1 MEFKAGYVV
10 IFHTAEIT
18 ESEIQTSQYRQL
30 ASWVQTS
37 SEMMSLMQEF
47 IK

>member
-10 IFHTAEIT
+10 IFPTAEIT
-18 ESEIQTSQYRQL
+18 ESEIQTRQYRQL

-47 IK
+47 LY